1 MQNAINQ
8 YLVLILLTISII
20 ISPNITFAATN
31 DIDIAIPDDLDALL
45 EASQPSKHIFGGY
58 LKNETAY
65 RFDEPRSFTKLRNVL
80 SLNWQYQIL
89 PKVKFFSSGWGYYDH
104 VYDLF
109 NYDTIAARDV
119 RNDKEPLVFI
129 DQLKKEKDDRRVELR
144 EMYLDT
150 YFDNLDV
157 RIGKQYVVWG
167 VLEGIRIV
175 DEINP
180 MDFREL
186 IIPDLLDYRIPLWT
200 LKVNYYSEKTSY
212 ELLWIPELKFH
223 QPAAAGSEWELFQ
236 VLDSTTEPESFN
248 PKYSEVGFKI
258 TRDMFDAEFSL
269 SYFYTWDDYPTTFR
283 IISLDDVRST
293 EPTQNLPIFPT
304 YSRMSIF
311 GATMTKEIKGDIL
324 KAEFAFITD
333 KYFAIVDKYTNGF
346 LDDDGDVKRNHIRW
360 GVGYDFSFWG
370 ADISPAIAQWVI
382 LDYEDYI
389 LSDQFDTTF
398 NLFLRKPI
406 QKHSAVFTLLIIRLI
421 NFEETYIKPR
431 LLFNLT
437 DHFQITLGADV
448 FIGRRTSFGREAD
461 SAADGGLVTPEQR
474 AQFLGNFN
482 ENKRISVEFKYNF

>member
-1 MQNAINQ
+1 MQNTINQ
-8 YLVLILLTISII
+8 HLVLILLTISVII
-20 ISPNITFAATN
+20 TPNFLLAATN

-45 EASQPSKHIFGGY
+45 EASRPSKHIFGGY
-58 LKNETAY
+58 VKNETAY

-89 PKVKFFSSGWGYYDH
+89 PKIKFFSSGWGYYDH

-109 NYDTIAARDV
+109 NYDTISARDV

-144 EMYLDT
+144 EMYFDM

-157 RIGKQYVVWG
+157 RVGKQYVVWG

-200 LKVNYYSEKTSY
+200 LKVNYYSENTSY

-236 VLDSTTEPESFN
+236 VLATTTEPENFN

-304 YSRMSIF
+304 YSRMNIF

-360 GVGYDFSFWG
+360 GIGYDFSFWG

-406 QKHSAVFTLLIIRLI
+406 QKHSAVFTLLVIRLI

-482 ENKRISVEFKYNF
+482 ENKRVSVEFKYNF